1 MPKTVSSLELA
12 LSSRPPQQTLTDWLY
27 AELRRSILEGR
38 LGPGTRLPASRDFA
52 RQHSLSRGTVVAV
65 FERLL
70 AEGYLSSRV
79 GSGTWVSHRG
89 AAGGP
94 SRAGGVRPPP
104 SLPPGGFGFP
114 RP

>member
-1 MPKTVSSLELA
+1 MPKTVSSLELT
-12 LSSRPPQQTLTDWLY
+12 LSNRPPQQTLTDWLY

-38 LGPGTRLPASRDFA
+38 LRPGTRLPASRDFA

-79 GSGTWVSHRG
+79 GAGTWVSDRVPAG
-89 AAGGP
+89 A
-94 SRAGGVRPPP
+94 RARPEPHAPP
-104 SLPPGGFGFP
+104 AYE
-114 RP
+114 RR